1 MKALLRVLVLG
12 ATTAAFMLPAT
23 AQTIHQ
29 RKVHQ
34 QKRIAQGVKSG
45 QLTPRETAHLEGR
58 EAHLNHE
65 TARMRANN
73 GGKLT
78 PAEKAR
84 VTHQQNHI
92 SRSIYRQKHDAQHQ

>member
-1 MKALLRVLVLG
+1 MKAILRTLVLC

-29 RKVHQ
+29 RKVNQ
-34 QKRIAQGVKSG
+34 QRRIGQGVKSG

-58 EAHLNHE
+58 EAHLNRE
-65 TARMRANN
+65 TRRMRAAN
-73 GGKLT
+73 GGRLT

-84 VTHQQNHI
+84 VNHQQNNI
-92 SRSIYRQKHDAQHQ
+92 SHSIYRDKHNARHQ